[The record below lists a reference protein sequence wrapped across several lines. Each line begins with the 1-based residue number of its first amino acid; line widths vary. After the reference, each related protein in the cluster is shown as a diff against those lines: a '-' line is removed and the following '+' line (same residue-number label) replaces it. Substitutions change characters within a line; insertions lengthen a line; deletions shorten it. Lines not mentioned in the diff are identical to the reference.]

1 MKTETAGSLPAN
13 PHFSRNATLLSV
25 STLTFMSGATI
36 SASLP
41 GIAARFSGVP
51 NVEPLREARAEG
63 GRS

>member
-1 MKTETAGSLPAN
+1 MKTETVGSLPAN
-13 PHFSRNATLLSV
+13 PHFARNSTLRSV
-25 STLTFMSGATI
+25 SMLTFMSGAAI
-36 SASLP
+36 SASLL